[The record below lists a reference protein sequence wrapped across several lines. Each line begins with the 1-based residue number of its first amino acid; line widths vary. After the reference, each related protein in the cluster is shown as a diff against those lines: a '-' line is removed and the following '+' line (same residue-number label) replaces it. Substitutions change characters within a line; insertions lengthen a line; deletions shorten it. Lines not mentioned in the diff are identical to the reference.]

1 MNADDRAIDQV
12 IVNFVTNAIK
22 YAPLSL
28 EIKIQIQKWENGA
41 KLSVCDSGPGIS
53 PEQLPFVFDRY
64 FQGAIKDFKNPGLGL
79 GLFISSEIIKRH
91 GGDIGVESASGR
103 GSCFWFTLPDA
114 K

>member
-79 GLFISSEIIKRH
+79 GERAEGYQHTRPNPHRGIRRLRAD
-91 GGDIGVESASGR
+91 GGEEPRRI
-103 GSCFWFTLPDA
+103 
-114 K
+114 